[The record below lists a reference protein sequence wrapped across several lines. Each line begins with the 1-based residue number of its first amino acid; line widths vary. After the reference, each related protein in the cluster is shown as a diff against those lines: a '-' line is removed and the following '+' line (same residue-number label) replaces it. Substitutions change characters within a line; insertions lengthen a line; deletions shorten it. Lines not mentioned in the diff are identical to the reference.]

1 MSGVPTVPNIEAYT
15 FYEKEWGSYEELVES
30 FEHEVPERFNLATY
44 LCDRWAE
51 DKSKVALFGDGD
63 GLEPETY
70 TYWQLRNITN
80 KLANYLRQRGVEKGD
95 RVGIYIPQKPETA
108 MAHLAA
114 WKLGAISVPLSPLF
128 GTEGLEYR
136 LDDSSA
142 KACIVDQEKL
152 DTLRAVKEDLDDL
165 ETILTVDEDD
175 PEADERDFWNVL
187 ETVSREFETV
197 KTDAEDAATI
207 LYTSGTTGD
216 PKGVVHAHRFL
227 LGSLPNFLAG
237 YCNLELHDSDV
248 FWTPADWAWI
258 AGLFVTMAP
267 TLYHGKPLLAYH
279 RNGPFD
285 AVETFEL
292 IEQYGISA
300 SFLPPTA
307 LRMMMQE
314 TDEARNY
321 DLSSLRSISSGG
333 ESLGSDVSEWAEDVF
348 EGAVVQEVYGQTESM
363 YIAQEV
369 QKLFPRREESMGKPG
384 IGRDEVA
391 LMDLETGEP
400 TVGIDEVGEI
410 AIKYQNDPIVFKE
423 YWQEPEKTAEVR
435 NDGWHYTGDTGKRDA
450 DGYYY
455 FVGRK
460 DDVIISAGHRI
471 GPDELENTIASHDA
485 VVNVGIIGVPDQE
498 RGKIPKA
505 YVELAQGYDSSDA
518 LAEELQQYTKDRL
531 AKHEY
536 PREIEFVD
544 SLPLTVT
551 GKVRRTELR
560 DREDIE

>member
-1 MSGVPTVPNIEAYT
+1 
-15 FYEKEWGSYEELVES
+15 
-30 FEHEVPERFNLATY
+30 
-44 LCDRWAE
+44 
-51 DKSKVALFGDGD
+51 
-63 GLEPETY
+63 
-70 TYWQLRNITN
+70 
-80 KLANYLRQRGVEKGD
+80 
-95 RVGIYIPQKPETA
+95 
-108 MAHLAA
+108 MAHIAA

-128 GTEGLEYR
+128 GTEGLHYR

-152 DTLRAVKEDLDDL
+152 DTFREVKGNLDDM
-165 ETILTVDEDD
+165 ETILTIGEDETQPDEDGFWD
-175 PEADERDFWNVL
+175 VQADA
-187 ETVSREFETV
+187 SHEFETV
-197 KTDAEDAATI
+197 ATDAEDAATI

-227 LGSLPNFLAG
+227 LGSLPNYLAG

-279 RNGPFD
+279 RDGPFD

-292 IEQYGISA
+292 IEEYGISA

-314 TDEARNY
+314 TNKARDY

-333 ESLGSDVSEWAEDVF
+333 ESLGHDVSEWAEDVF

-400 TVGIDEVGEI
+400 TVGVDEVGEI
-410 AIKYQNDPIVFKE
+410 AIKYEDDPIVFKE
-423 YWQEPEKTAEVR
+423 YWKEPEKTAEVR
-435 NDGWHYTGDTGKRDA
+435 NDGWHHTGDTGKRDE

-460 DDVIISAGHRI
+460 DDVIISSGHRI
-471 GPDELENTIASHDA
+471 GPDELENAIAAHDS
-485 VVNVGIIGVPDQE
+485 VVNVGVIGVPDE
-498 RGKIPKA
+498 RRGQIPKA
-505 YVELAQGYDSSDA
+505 YVELARGYDPSDE
-518 LAEELQQYTKDRL
+518 LKEEIQQFTKDTL

-560 DREDIE
+560 DMEGLE